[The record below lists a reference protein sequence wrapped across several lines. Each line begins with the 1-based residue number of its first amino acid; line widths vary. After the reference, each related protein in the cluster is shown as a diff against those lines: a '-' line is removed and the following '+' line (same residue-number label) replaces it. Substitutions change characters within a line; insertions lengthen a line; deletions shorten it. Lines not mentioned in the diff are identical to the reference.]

1 MTDHKIMTLKKAVF
15 PKMFG
20 NLIHTNQL
28 LKYFSIMSFTI
39 SMICLIA
46 VLVLINKEPIILTM
60 DINAKLIEKTE
71 MPKADDQIKEGIRQ
85 YVERRYQWE
94 PSTVTKKLKDSEVF
108 ISPLSLKAFQN
119 AVMNVAKFSIDKI
132 VSQKVYADK
141 IDIDLKKQ
149 TALIT
154 GDRVTTIQ
162 GLKAAGNLKLEL
174 TFENGPRTV
183 ENPWGLYISKEREE

>member
-1 MTDHKIMTLKKAVF
+1 MSDIKTMNLKKAVF

-20 NLIHTNQL
+20 SLMHTNQL
-28 LKYFSIMSFTI
+28 LKYFSMMSFATSI
-39 SMICLIA
+39 ICLIA
-46 VLVLINKEPIILTM
+46 VLVLINKDPIILTM
-60 DINAKLIEKTE
+60 DTNAKIIEKTK
-71 MPKADDQIKEGIRQ
+71 MPKADEQIKEAIKQ
-85 YVERRYQWE
+85 YIERRYQWE
-94 PSTVTKKLKDSEVF
+94 PSNVTKKLKESEVF
-108 ISPLSLKAFQN
+108 ISPLALKAFQN
-119 AVMNVAKFSIDKI
+119 AVMNVAKFSVDKI

-141 IDIDLKKQ
+141 IEIDLKKQ

-183 ENPWGLYISKEREE
+183 DNPWGLYISKEREE